1 MQKLNRRQF
10 LGASGAALAASL
22 HGAARAGSAA
32 PEALATRGVV
42 IVPEDLTLGDWPERA
57 KKAGLTTIALHHQ
70 NSPQAVIDC
79 LRTDAGRQF
88 IERCRQL
95 GLQVEYEL
103 HAIKELLPREL
114 FAKNPELFRMNEKGE
129 RTADANCCVH
139 SERALEIIAG
149 GAAAIGRALRP
160 TTGRYFYW
168 GDDGKPWCG
177 CPKCRELSPSEQ
189 ALVVEN
195 RICRRL
201 READPEAQLAHLAY
215 VNSLAPPRKVKPDQG
230 VFLEYAPIRR
240 RYDQAFDQQRGPRA
254 AEGLDALY
262 ANLEVFP
269 KNTAQVLEYWLDVS
283 RFSKWKRPGV
293 KLPWNRDVFLAD
305 VAAYRKRGIRHITTF
320 AAWIDAGYRDRHQ
333 DLAFIEE
340 YGQGLLSVNSD
351 RCSDSRVGLPRASL
365 RMGCAAA

>member
-10 LGASGAALAASL
+10 LGASSAALAASL

-42 IVPEDLTLGDWPERA
+42 LVPEDLTLSDWPERA

-79 LRTDAGRQF
+79 LRTDAGQQF

-139 SERALEIIAG
+139 SERALEIIAD
-149 GAAAIGRALRP
+149 GALAIGRVLRP

-168 GDDGKPWCG
+168 GDDGKPWCS

-215 VNSLAPPRKVKPDQG
+215 VNSLSPPRKVKPDQG

-240 RYDQAFDQQRGPRA
+240 RYDLAFDQQQGPRA
-254 AEGLDALY
+254 AEGLDALD

-269 KNTAQVLEYWLDVS
+269 KDTAQVLEYWLDVS

-293 KLPWNRDVFLAD
+293 KLPWNKDVFLAD

-333 DLAFIEE
+333 DLTFIDE
-340 YGQGLLSVNSD
+340 YGQGLLNVNSD
-351 RCSDSRVGLPRASL
+351 HK
-365 RMGCAAA
+365 